1 MEQYILIG
9 ILCSLLLSA
18 FFSGMEIAIVSSSRL
33 ELELDVKKKA
43 FLANIISKLFKKSW
57 RVVGVMLVGNNIA
70 LVMYGLYMTKYL
82 DPYILPYVQ
91 NNGLVLFLETLI
103 STIIVL
109 FLAEF
114 LPKTIFRLNP
124 NRALN
129 FFKVPFLLSY
139 YLLYIPS
146 IFIINLSERFLKI
159 FMKVHVKDETFN
171 FGIVDL
177 NDYLAKVSERESDI
191 QEIDNE
197 FHFLK
202 NALEFSTTKARE
214 CMIPRTEIQA
224 VDIEDNTEKLLKL
237 FIDTGLS
244 RVMVFRHNIDNIIGY
259 VHSSRMFE
267 KPELIR
273 EFLSPVLIVPES
285 MTANDI
291 MRKFISGRNNVA
303 VVVDEFGGTSGIIT
317 REDLLEEIFGEIE
330 DEYDTEDLIEKKI
343 KDNLYEFS
351 ARLEI
356 DSLNDNY
363 SLEIPE
369 SGDYETLAGYILHHT
384 ESIPEVGQILHIDH
398 FQFEIIKVAENKIEL
413 VKFKILSKN

>member
-1 MEQYILIG
+1 LLG
-9 ILCSLLLSA
+9 IFCSLFLSA
-18 FFSGMEIAIVSSSRL
+18 FFSGMEIAVVSSSRL
-33 ELELDVKKKA
+33 ELELDVKKKV
-43 FLANIISKLFKKSW
+43 FLASIVSRLFKKSW

-70 LVMYGLYMTKYL
+70 LVMYGIYMTKYL
-82 DPYILPYVQ
+82 DPFILPYVH
-91 NNGLVLFLETLI
+91 NNLAVLFFETLI
-103 STIIVL
+103 STIVVL

-139 YLLYIPS
+139 YFLYIPS
-146 IFIINLSERFLKI
+146 IFIIDLSERFLKI
-159 FMKVHVKDETFN
+159 FMKVDVEDESFN

-177 NDYLAKVSERESDI
+177 NDYLVKVSERESNI
-191 QEIDNE
+191 KEVDNE

-224 VDIEDNTEKLLKL
+224 VEIEESTEKLLNT
-237 FIDTGLS
+237 FIQTGLS

-259 VHSSRMFE
+259 VHSSKMFE
-267 KPELIR
+267 KPDLIQ
-273 EFLSPVLIVPES
+273 EFLSPVIIVPES

-291 MRKFISGRNNVA
+291 MKKFVAGKSNVA

-317 REDLLEEIFGEIE
+317 REDLLEEIFGEID
-330 DEYDTEDLIEKKI
+330 DEYDTEDLVEKKI
-343 KDNLYEFS
+343 SDDLYEFS

-356 DSLNDNY
+356 DYINDNY
-363 SLEIPE
+363 SLNIPE
-369 SGDYETLAGYILHHT
+369 SDDYETLAGYILHHT
-384 ESIPEVGQILHIDH
+384 ESIPEVGIMMRIDN
-398 FQFEIIKVAENKIEL
+398 FQFNIIEVTENKIEL
-413 VKFKILSKN
+413 VRFKVLTNN